1 MTRLLLFD
9 IDGTLLL
16 SGGAGTRA
24 LNRTFEELFGV
35 AGAFT
40 GIPVA
45 GRTDLLILGDALERA
60 GIAADEDVQARF
72 LTRYCE
78 HFEREIH
85 YPGPRKG
92 LMPGVRQ
99 LLDRL
104 QETPDVACAL
114 VTGNIARAARIK
126 LEHFAIRGYFVGG
139 AYGDDAPRRDDLVP
153 IAVERARRAGVVVDS
168 PSEAVVIGDTPLD
181 VQCAAASGARAVCV
195 ATGSFTE
202 EELQRAGADAVL
214 RDLKDPECFLAAVGC
229 AGRQP
234 RPGRRGWRKRLGVEP
249 SPPASAGSDRF

>member
-35 AGAFT
+35 AGGFT

-45 GRTDLLILGDALERA
+45 GRTDPLILGDALDRA
-60 GIAADEDVQARF
+60 GIVADAGARERF
-72 LTRYCE
+72 LARYCE
-78 HFEREIH
+78 HFEREIV

-92 LMPGVRQ
+92 LMPGVRR

-104 QETPDVACAL
+104 QERPDVACAL
-114 VTGNIARAARIK
+114 VTGNVARAARIK
-126 LEHFAIRGYFVGG
+126 LEHFSVLRYFACG

-153 IAVERARRAGVVVDS
+153 IAVERARRAGIDVNS
-168 PSEAVVIGDTPLD
+168 PSRVVVIGDTPQD
-181 VQCAAASGARAVCV
+181 VQCAAAAGARSVGV
-195 ATGSFTE
+195 ATGPFTE
-202 EELQRAGADAVL
+202 AELQRAGAAAVL
-214 RDLKDPECFLAAVGC
+214 PDLTDPNRFLVAVG
-229 AGRQP
+229 
-234 RPGRRGWRKRLGVEP
+234 
-249 SPPASAGSDRF
+249 

>member
-1 MTRLLLFD
+1 LTRLLLFD

-16 SGGAGTRA
+16 SGGAGKRA
-24 LNRTFEELFGV
+24 LNRAFEELFGV
-35 AGAFT
+35 ADAFA

-60 GIAADEDVQARF
+60 GVRADPEVRVRF
-72 LTRYCE
+72 LARYCQ
-78 HFEREIH
+78 HFEREILH
-85 YPGPRKG
+85 PGPRKG

-104 QETPDVACAL
+104 EQTPDVVCAL

-126 LEHFAIRGYFVGG
+126 LDHFELGRYFACG

-153 IAVERARRAGVVVDS
+153 IAVERARRAGIAVDS
-168 PSEAVVIGDTPLD
+168 PSDAVVVGDTPLD
-181 VQCAAASGARAVCV
+181 VQCAAAAGARAVCV

-202 EELQRAGADAVL
+202 EELRRAGADAVL
-214 RDLKDPECFLAAVGC
+214 PDLTEPECFFAAVSAPQNRADDAEPTLG
-229 AGRQP
+229 GYP
-234 RPGRRGWRKRLGVEP
+234 EPGP
-249 SPPASAGSDRF
+249 

>member
-24 LNRTFEELFGV
+24 LNRTFEESFGV

-45 GRTDLLILGDALERA
+45 GRTDPLILGDALDRA
-60 GIAADEDVQARF
+60 GIVADAAARARF
-72 LTRYCE
+72 LARYCE
-78 HFEREIH
+78 HFEREIL

-92 LMPGVRQ
+92 LMPGVRH

-104 QETPDVACAL
+104 QERPDVDCAL
-114 VTGNIARAARIK
+114 VTGNVARAARIK
-126 LEHFAIRGYFVGG
+126 LEHFAVRRYFACG

-153 IAVERARRAGVVVDS
+153 IAVARAMRAGIDVTS
-168 PSEAVVIGDTPLD
+168 PSQTVVIGDTPLD
-181 VQCAAASGARAVCV
+181 VQCAAAAGARSIGV
-195 ATGSFTE
+195 ATGSFSE
-202 EELQRAGADAVL
+202 EELACAGADAVL
-214 RDLKDPECFLAAVGC
+214 PDLADTNRFLAA
-229 AGRQP
+229 AG
-234 RPGRRGWRKRLGVEP
+234 
-249 SPPASAGSDRF
+249 

>member
-35 AGAFT
+35 AAAFT

-45 GRTDLLILGDALERA
+45 GRTDPLILGDALERA
-60 GIAADEDVQARF
+60 GIAADAGARERF

-78 HFEREIH
+78 HFEHEIL

-104 QETPDVACAL
+104 RETPGVACAL
-114 VTGNIARAARIK
+114 VTGNVARAARIK
-126 LEHFAIRGYFVGG
+126 LDHFAVGHYFVCG

-153 IAVERARRAGVVVDS
+153 IAVGRARRAGVDVDS
-168 PSEAVVIGDTPLD
+168 PGDAVVIGDTPLD
-181 VQCAAASGARAVCV
+181 VQCAAAAGARAVCV
-195 ATGSFTE
+195 ATGSSTA
-202 EELQRAGADAVL
+202 EELRRAGADDVL
-214 RDLKDPECFLAAVGC
+214 PDLTDPEYFLAAV
-229 AGRQP
+229 R
-234 RPGRRGWRKRLGVEP
+234 
-249 SPPASAGSDRF
+249 